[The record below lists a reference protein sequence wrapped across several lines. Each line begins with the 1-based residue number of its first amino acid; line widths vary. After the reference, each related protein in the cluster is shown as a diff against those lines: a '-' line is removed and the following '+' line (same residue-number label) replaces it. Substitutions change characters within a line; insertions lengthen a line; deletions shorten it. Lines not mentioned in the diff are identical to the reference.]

1 MRKYV
6 IATAAVVACSGLVGV
21 AQSPSATPQP
31 APAQQTEPQTPTA
44 QPSTTLTGCVYQEKD
59 VPGRAPNVAERA
71 GVLEDYILADVKP
84 AGAVGTSGSVGTSAG
99 ASHGSHAMYKLELIA
114 DEKLKAAVGKR
125 VEVTGRIDAEA
136 GDSQSAAAPAASQTD
151 KAIGRDKVDLAEF
164 EVTSMREVEGSCP
177 ATPTGK

>member
-1 MRKYV
+1 
-6 IATAAVVACSGLVGV
+6 
-21 AQSPSATPQP
+21 
-31 APAQQTEPQTPTA
+31 
-44 QPSTTLTGCVYQEKD
+44 
-59 VPGRAPNVAERA
+59 
-71 GVLEDYILADVKP
+71 
-84 AGAVGTSGSVGTSAG
+84 
-99 ASHGSHAMYKLELIA
+99 MYKLELIA

-136 GDSQSAAAPAASQTD
+136 GDSKSAAAPPASQTD

>member
-1 MRKYV
+1 LRNYV

-21 AQSPSATPQP
+21 AQSPSATPQTP
-31 APAQQTEPQTPTA
+31 PAQQTQPQSATA
-44 QPSTTLTGCVYQEKD
+44 QASTTLTGCVYREKD
-59 VPGRAPNVAERA
+59 IPGRAPNVAEQA

-84 AGAVGTSGSVGTSAG
+84 AAVGTSGTVGTSGG
-99 ASHGSHAMYKLELIA
+99 ASHAMYKLELIA

-136 GDSQSAAAPAASQTD
+136 GDSKSAAAPPASQTD
-151 KAIGRDKVDLAEF
+151 KAIGHDKVDLAEF

-177 ATPTGK
+177 ATPAAK